1 MWVQR
6 NCRIS
11 WSEDKKRNTKTV
23 RVVPNCKDRIELSQL
38 LCWPEP
44 SGRRAAALYVLF
56 IISSFLPISSL
67 GLPWRR
73 LELMRSPTCLMV
85 TGGSQGITAGG
96 GINWDSK
103 LLLGF
108 FTPSR
113 GKGSVGGGGIN
124 CWDSRGLL
132 YPWLRGKGG
141 GIRMLGLI
149 LSVSRPPG
157 LGLGNSTSSDLTADR
172 SFQPTFQTRKGP
184 KLPSKRKV

>member
-1 MWVQR
+1 MLAGTFW
-6 NCRIS
+6 N
-11 WSEDKKRNTKTV
+11 
-23 RVVPNCKDRIELSQL
+23 
-38 LCWPEP
+38 
-44 SGRRAAALYVLF
+44 RAAALYVLF
-56 IISSFLPISSL
+56 IISSSLPISSL

-124 CWDSRGLL
+124 CWDSLGLL

-172 SFQPTFQTRKGP
+172 SFQPTDKAGKDRSYQAKERFKGFWYLIVFMSLQRSSDMACHSRRETLGG
-184 KLPSKRKV
+184 KLS